1 MNKNINEEIM
11 KRKRV
16 ISSSKEI
23 NLDYLKILDSEIEM
37 IPVTFDPVFKKV
49 FGNNLGLLK
58 RFLNEVLVLDLDI
71 DVMELQILNNELPK
85 EDMKEYQKKIDVY
98 VCINGNFYVDIE
110 INRSNF
116 NRVKMRNYLYNSK
129 LYSVLL
135 NSGKMVSDLDS
146 KYFCQLNLNT
156 MDKDIDHGEEIIVPY
171 SLTTKSVY
179 IDQDKIVLK
188 YLEYYKKLY
197 YTDKKKLDEAG
208 MWLAGLGATTFVEL
222 FEIFS
227 EILDVDVLN
236 NFIKDVIDMNEEY
249 FNIHEWQKEK
259 MEELVRYNYYKDG
272 IDEGKLEGM
281 ANIIKEML
289 KDNVDVK
296 LISKYTDKSIE
307 EIKKIEESM
316 KLD

>member
-135 NSGKMVSDLDS
+135 DSGKMVSDLDS